1 MSSSP
6 DSTVLEPAPSRKG
19 TVELRVD
26 VDAEDMAVL
35 DAYNMATGTSRKDV
49 IVRLLRKWSEQKKH
63 EATVITNVTRV
74 IPAPSESGRK

>member
-1 MSSSP
+1 V
-6 DSTVLEPAPSRKG
+6 DSTALSRNG

-49 IVRLLRKWSEQKKH
+49 IVKLLRQWSDRKRH
-63 EATVITNVTRV
+63 EATVIVNVTRV
-74 IPAPSESGRK
+74 IPTLSETDRK